1 MANLD
6 LEGFVTPEQSFKGLS
21 NLSDKLQEN
30 KKIKQLEQQK
40 SDANKASMTKFLTSY
55 TDPKDYLSGAPTDP
69 VVVKGFGE
77 VMQGGIKLVNENKGM
92 TTDMILMA
100 LNPQVNK
107 LAIYASKA

>member
-40 SDANKASMTKFLTSY
+40 SDANKASMTNF
-55 TDPKDYLSGAPTDP
+55 
-69 VVVKGFGE
+69 
-77 VMQGGIKLVNENKGM
+77 
-92 TTDMILMA
+92 
-100 LNPQVNK
+100 
-107 LAIYASKA
+107 